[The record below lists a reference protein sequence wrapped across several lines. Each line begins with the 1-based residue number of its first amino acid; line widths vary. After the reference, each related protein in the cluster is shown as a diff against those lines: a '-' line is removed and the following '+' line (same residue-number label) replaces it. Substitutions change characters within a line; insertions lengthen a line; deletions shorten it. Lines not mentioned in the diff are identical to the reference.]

1 MVGSGF
7 VPVFVRDG
15 LELFPDC
22 DTLIAMRLLLVEDSD
37 RLRKNLAKVLTRL
50 GHAVDEAAEGEEAAS
65 AARANEYDVVVL
77 DLMLP
82 GKSGLELLD
91 GWRKQNKSV
100 PVLILTALDAV
111 EDKVR
116 GLSMGADDYLVKP
129 FAIEE
134 LVARLEALVRRSKGT
149 GDSRI
154 RIGDFEIDLAA
165 RTVKRCGE
173 NIVLT
178 ARDFS
183 LLECLARH
191 PGRVMS
197 REEIESRLY
206 GEAGSPV
213 SNAVDVAVYALRR
226 KLSNDDSPSI
236 IHTRRGIGYVLQEKP

>member
-1 MVGSGF
+1 L
-7 VPVFVRDG
+7 RG

-22 DTLIAMRLLLVEDSD
+22 DTLIAMRLLLVEDSE

-65 AARANEYDVVVL
+65 AVRVNEYDAIVL

-91 GWRKQNKSV
+91 SWRKRNETV
-100 PVLILTALDAV
+100 PVLVLTALDGV
-111 EDKVR
+111 EDRVR
-116 GLSMGADDYLVKP
+116 GLAIGADDYLVKP
-129 FAIEE
+129 FAVEE
-134 LVARLEALVRRSKGT
+134 LVARLEALVRRSQGT
-149 GDSRI
+149 SDSRV
-154 RIGDFEIDLAA
+154 RVGDFEIDLTA

-173 NIVLT
+173 EIVLT

-226 KLSNDDSPSI
+226 KLSPGHFPNI
-236 IHTRRGIGYVLQEKP
+236 IHTRRGIGYVMQEKP